1 MRYGTE
7 TRLSP
12 KDVLDRARAFFGV
25 DGELGLPETTS
36 GPDSLTFAAP
46 SGGVNVSATATNGGH
61 TDVTIISR
69 EYDYWAERFIRELH

>member
-12 KDVLDRARAFFGV
+12 DEVLDRARALFGEN
-25 DGELGLPETTS
+25 GELGLPETAS
-36 GPDSLTFAAP
+36 GPESLTFAAP
-46 SGGVNVSATATNGGH
+46 SGGVNVSATATSGH

-69 EYDYWAERFIRELH
+69 EYDYWAERFIRDLK